1 VEKLPPEVLDW
12 LQSRGEG
19 KPVSFQSVS
28 GGCIHQARI
37 LKTET
42 GRGFFLKTNDSAP
55 PNIFIREAEGLR
67 ALCIPGGPTVPDVFL
82 AGDNFL
88 LLEDLKPAP
97 RRKDF
102 WEIYGRQLAVL
113 HSQSNSGF
121 GFPHD
126 NYIGSTPQDNGW
138 MEDGIDF
145 FRERRLT
152 PQIRLAADR
161 GYLSPEDRKLCDS
174 LLAKLP
180 GLLPGSP
187 PVLVHGDLWGGNLIT
202 DSAGGPAL
210 IDPAVYFGWAE
221 ADLAMTDLFGRY
233 PEAFYASYAANNP
246 LPKGFRE
253 RFPIYNLYH
262 LLNHLNIFG
271 REYLSRVRKVLLRY
285 S

>member
-1 VEKLPPEVLDW
+1 V
-12 LQSRGEG
+12 
-19 KPVSFQSVS
+19 
-28 GGCIHQARI
+28 
-37 LKTET
+37 
-42 GRGFFLKTNDSAP
+42 
-55 PNIFIREAEGLR
+55 
-67 ALCIPGGPTVPDVFL
+67 
-82 AGDNFL
+82 GDNFL
-88 LLEDLKPAP
+88 LLEDLKQAP

-113 HSQSNSGF
+113 HSQPNSRF

-152 PQIRLAADR
+152 PQIRLATDR
-161 GYLSPEDRKLCDS
+161 GYLSPDDRKLCDS
-174 LLAKLP
+174 LIAKLP

-187 PVLVHGDLWGGNLIT
+187 PVLVHGDLWSGNLIT
-202 DSAGGPAL
+202 DSAGSPAL

-233 PEAFYASYAANNP
+233 PEAFYESYTTKNP